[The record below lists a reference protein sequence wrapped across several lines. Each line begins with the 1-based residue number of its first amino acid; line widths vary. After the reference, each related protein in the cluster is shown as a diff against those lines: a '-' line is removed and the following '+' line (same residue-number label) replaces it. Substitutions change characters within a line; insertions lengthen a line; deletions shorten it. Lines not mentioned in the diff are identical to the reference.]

1 MNADDDCKCTEKAA
15 REAQPDTDQPDC
27 AAEDAASA
35 DQSDNVGA
43 ASTLP
48 RSKTSAFTK
57 AVYYWVL
64 SRF

>member
-1 MNADDDCKCTEKAA
+1 MNAPKDGECMENAAPEARQNSGNRSCTG
-15 REAQPDTDQPDC
+15 EAV
-27 AAEDAASA
+27 ASI
-35 DQSDNVGA
+35 DQSDNVGV
-43 ASTLP
+43 ASTPP